1 MPKEKVLLFF
11 ANTKYSV
18 HYHGYITKEGF
29 IHVRKRDTS
38 MPDNYDHVDVL
49 KAKSVR
55 MYEEEELK
63 SDKHGVLVKDDDGKY
78 IVEKEERSWMGVKFY
93 TDGRPHASEKV
104 RARVVNALNDL
115 LDKARLP
122 YVYTQDNL
130 KKLYA
135 LGVR

>member
-1 MPKEKVLLFF
+1 MHKEKVLLFF

-49 KAKSVR
+49 QYDSNKHVVGSRLRTKGKAHV
-55 MYEEEELK
+55 
-63 SDKHGVLVKDDDGKY
+63 SDKV
-78 IVEKEERSWMGVKFY
+78 R
-93 TDGRPHASEKV
+93 GRVHD
-104 RARVVNALNDL
+104 ALNDL

-122 YVYTQDNL
+122 YEYTQDNL
-130 KKLYA
+130 KKLYK